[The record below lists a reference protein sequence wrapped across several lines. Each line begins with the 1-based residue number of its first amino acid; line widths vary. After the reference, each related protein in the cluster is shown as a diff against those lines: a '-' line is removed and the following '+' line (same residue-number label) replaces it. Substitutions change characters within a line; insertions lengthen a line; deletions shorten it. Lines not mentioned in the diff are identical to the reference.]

1 MGSLGKEELKGPHL
15 EVEQTVVD
23 LVDFAVVV
31 SDVLSKI
38 VEQFVVEGLLVDLQH
53 FF

>member
-1 MGSLGKEELKGPHL
+1 MGSLGKEGLKGAHL

-23 LVDFAVVV
+23 LVDFVVVV
-31 SDVLSKI
+31 SVVLSNI
-38 VEQFVVEGLLVDLQH
+38 VEQLVVEGLLVGLQH